1 MFLLSAAYYKNF
13 NHVKKYYNIF
23 LFNLLFFLMEIV
35 FAVLKVN
42 NLIMKKII
50 LILFFLVAGISVQAE
65 NYGLYRP
72 ENYNYEKYGNTDE
85 KILFIMDFSNSM
97 TDYLNGQ
104 RKLDLMLETMAQI
117 LPHIGR
123 DVSIGLRIYGHK
135 MGFTAFEACRA
146 STLAV
151 PIAPANS
158 FNVQRSLNETKPR
171 GMTPITYSLKQ
182 AIKNDFIGFPG
193 KKHIILLTDGGE
205 NCDESPCKFAMELIK
220 VRKDVVIDVIAFNID
235 NEDDLAQL
243 ECTSLVTSGKFY
255 TANTAAELANSL
267 NSSLNARKEV
277 DARIV
282 PNY

>member
-1 MFLLSAAYYKNF
+1 MRL
-13 NHVKKYYNIF
+13 I
-23 LFNLLFFLMEIV
+23 
-35 FAVLKVN
+35 AV
-42 NLIMKKII
+42 I
-50 LILFFLVAGISVQAE
+50 LVACFFIIPARAAE
-65 NYGLYRP
+65 SGYGLYRP

-151 PIAPANS
+151 PIAPANA
-158 FNVQRSLNETKPR
+158 FNVQRSLNDTKPR

-182 AIKNDFIGFPG
+182 AVKYDFLGING
-193 KKHIILLTDGGE
+193 KKRIILLTDGGE
-205 NCDESPCKFAMELIK
+205 NCDESPCTYVMELIK
-220 VRKDVVIDVIAFNID
+220 VRKDISIDVIAFNVKD
-235 NEDDLAQL
+235 RDDLEQL
-243 ECTSLVTSGKFY
+243 VCTALVTSGKFY
-255 TANTAAELANSL
+255 TADTAAELVDRMTQSI
-267 NSSLNARKEV
+267 SGKKEV
-277 DARIV
+277 EAKILTER
-282 PNY
+282 